1 MNDCSLSEYARIK
14 AKELTDSFF
23 NKEIEPDGWVNFY
36 EQALTAL
43 DAGYRKREQSLED
56 VEKGIRWER
65 DCRLRIN
72 LREAMLRD
80 K

>member
-1 MNDCSLSEYARIK
+1 MSGYTLNEGVRRR

-80 K
+80 E